1 MNLNESMLTQS
12 AYVVPVCL
20 GDMRFICCY
29 DLPTNFV
36 EHLTLAKKNVLIFSI
51 SLLCVAALT
60 GCALFPSWHW
70 EKKGA
75 SEAEYSFDE
84 AQCKAK
90 VYSGTD
96 GMVTNASVRRMHGCM
111 EAKGWV
117 KVPN

>member
-1 MNLNESMLTQS
+1 MGQS
-12 AYVVPVCL
+12 A
-20 GDMRFICCY
+20 
-29 DLPTNFV
+29 TSS
-36 EHLTLAKKNVLIFSI
+36 EI
-51 SLLCVAALT
+51 SLLFATTTMNPPSSVKTYLFILYVSALT

-111 EAKGWV
+111 EAKGWI
-117 KVPN
+117 KLPN

>member
-1 MNLNESMLTQS
+1 
-12 AYVVPVCL
+12 
-20 GDMRFICCY
+20 MRQGI
-29 DLPTNFV
+29 LLK
-36 EHLTLAKKNVLIFSI
+36 LTLSCFGA
-51 SLLCVAALT
+51 VALA
-60 GCALFPSWHW
+60 GCALFSSWHW
-70 EKKGA
+70 EKRGA

-90 VYSGTD
+90 VYSGND

>member
-1 MNLNESMLTQS
+1 MGAALIQLVN
-12 AYVVPVCL
+12 
-20 GDMRFICCY
+20 G
-29 DLPTNFV
+29 
-36 EHLTLAKKNVLIFSI
+36 HLAATEI
-51 SLLCVAALT
+51 SLLFATTTMHPPSSLKTYLSCLYLGVLA

-70 EKKGA
+70 EKKDA

-90 VYSGTD
+90 IYSGTD

>member
-1 MNLNESMLTQS
+1 MADCRQS
-12 AYVVPVCL
+12 AATIRYLCYLPTTTMHKATFLKLTLSCL
-20 GDMRFICCY
+20 G
-29 DLPTNFV
+29 L
-36 EHLTLAKKNVLIFSI
+36 
-51 SLLCVAALT
+51 AALA
-60 GCALFPSWHW
+60 GCALFSSWHW

>member
-1 MNLNESMLTQS
+1 MRTAPSPALERFFGWPLLADCCQS
-12 AYVVPVCL
+12 AATIRYLCYLPTTTMLKVTFLKLTLSCL
-20 GDMRFICCY
+20 G
-29 DLPTNFV
+29 L
-36 EHLTLAKKNVLIFSI
+36 
-51 SLLCVAALT
+51 AALT

>member
-1 MNLNESMLTQS
+1 MNLLWFFLKHALSGWF
-12 AYVVPVCL
+12 VVL
-20 GDMRFICCY
+20 
-29 DLPTNFV
+29 
-36 EHLTLAKKNVLIFSI
+36 
-51 SLLCVAALT
+51 LT
-60 GCALFPSWHW
+60 GCAMFSSWHW